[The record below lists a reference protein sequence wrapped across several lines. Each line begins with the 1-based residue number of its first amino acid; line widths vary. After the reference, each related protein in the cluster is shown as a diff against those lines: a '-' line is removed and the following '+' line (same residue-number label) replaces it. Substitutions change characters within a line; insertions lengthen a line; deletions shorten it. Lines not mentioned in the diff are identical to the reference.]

1 MRTFGKFILF
11 FAGFYSLSV
20 SAGVK
25 PEDLKY
31 YRDLTLQIRTDAGF
45 KVPMLDGDQNFDYKL
60 ELAAAIYPQ
69 PIVVDTPMATNPQ
82 KFYRT
87 FWDRFFVKD
96 GSRILLNGQ
105 EIPLTC
111 IFVSGQDNRFS
122 GFNDPRFP
130 QFIMKIY
137 IVANDYTCTGPLNP
151 GFPQNGGKEQAWDT
165 YLYYEVRDPTIMLP
179 VEIKIRYRWNEFN
192 AVLVR

>member
-1 MRTFGKFILF
+1 MKALSKIVLAIVGL
-11 FAGFYSLSV
+11 YSLSV
-20 SAGVK
+20 FADGT

-31 YRDLTLQIRTDAGF
+31 YRDLTLQIRSDATF
-45 KVPMLDGDQNFDYKL
+45 KVPFIGGDQDFDYKF
-60 ELAAAIYPQ
+60 EMGAPIYPK
-69 PIVVDTPMATNPQ
+69 PIVVDTPSVTNSK

-87 FWDRFFVKD
+87 FWDRIFVKD
-96 GSRILLNGQ
+96 GSRIVLNGQ

-122 GFNDPRFP
+122 GFSDPRFP
-130 QFIMKIY
+130 EFIMKVY
-137 IVANDYTCTGPLNP
+137 LVANDYTCTGPLNP

-165 YLYYEVRDPTIMLP
+165 YLYYEIRDPTIMLP
-179 VEIKIRYRWNEFN
+179 TEIKIRYRWNEFN